1 MEAGEEITTVES
13 DEESGT
19 MTVTFE
25 QVIDVV
31 EGGDDTE

>member
-1 MEAGEEITTVES
+1 MEAGEEITSFES

-19 MTVTFE
+19 MTVTVE

-31 EGGDDTE
+31 DGEDME